1 MTPEITK
8 LKIKTEFVD
17 AKKWE
22 GRSITISMKSIYEYL
37 ITMNIYKTVVNVS
50 ISYNENVFSCPMV
63 YINGN
68 GKIPVIKQWTK
79 GNIMTIKSRPRF
91 REVVKYYI
99 LKKKFR
105 NMEWL

>member
-68 GKIPVIKQWTK
+68 GKISVIKQWTK
-79 GNIMTIKSRPRF
+79 GNIMTIKSCPRF

>member
-37 ITMNIYKTVVNVS
+37 ITMNVFKTVVNVS
-50 ISYNENVFSCPMV
+50 NQLQTEEKVNEG
-63 YINGN
+63 IN
-68 GKIPVIKQWTK
+68 IPNLGTFCMRQD
-79 GNIMTIKSRPRF
+79 S
-91 REVVKYYI
+91 
-99 LKKKFR
+99 
-105 NMEWL
+105 